1 VTFATASIR
10 YGVRGVIRQSDDES
24 WQLGGCCVKLLK
36 FGLKTGNFGRQGR
49 QSVPKSVKIRQ
60 IRQNRIQAVAEALI
74 RTFTSLR
81 IFRGPV
87 KHPKFTDCRAL
98 AAAHWRQL
106 ATQAANGTIWYR
118 TTRRNAQSL
127 MKLFSSTRMETLWQQ
142 RRIGAREL
150 TYQEAWR
157 WLKKVEFTMQPGV
170 VKYHSHM
177 VAITQNGRQAICAWT
192 TSTLQHSNTTL
203 FAA

>member
-1 VTFATASIR
+1 
-10 YGVRGVIRQSDDES
+10 
-24 WQLGGCCVKLLK
+24 LLK

-106 ATQAANGTIWYR
+106 ATQAANGTIWVQNDSEKCTEPDEIVFVNAHGDAVAAETNWGKR
-118 TTRRNAQSL
+118 VDVPRSLEMVEKGRIHDAAWSCEISLSHGRNYP
-127 MKLFSSTRMETLWQQ
+127 K
-142 RRIGAREL
+142 
-150 TYQEAWR
+150 
-157 WLKKVEFTMQPGV
+157 
-170 VKYHSHM
+170 
-177 VAITQNGRQAICAWT
+177 WT
-192 TSTLQHSNTTL
+192 PSYMRLDHFNTSTLQHDAVRRMTPT
-203 FAA
+203 